1 MNMQNLMAQAQ
12 RMQKDIQ
19 KKQEEINK
27 TEYEASSGAVNIKIN
42 GKKEVL
48 SIKIDKNI
56 INDTDDIDALEDM
69 LKIAFNDAINKV
81 NKDTENKMGVYAKGL
96 NGLF

>member
-27 TEYEASSGAVNIKIN
+27 TEYESTSGAVNLKIN
-42 GKKEVL
+42 GKKELV
-48 SIKIDKNI
+48 SINIDKTI
-56 INDTDDIDALEDM
+56 IKDSDDIEALEDM
-69 LKIAFNDAINKV
+69 LKIAFNEAINKV